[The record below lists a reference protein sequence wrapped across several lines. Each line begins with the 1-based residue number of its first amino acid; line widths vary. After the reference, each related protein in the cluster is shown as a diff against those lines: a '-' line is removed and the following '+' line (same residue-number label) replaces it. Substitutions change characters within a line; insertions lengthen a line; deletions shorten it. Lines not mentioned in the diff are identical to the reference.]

1 MCKVII
7 INNNNNNNY
16 YYNNDNNN
24 NNNIKN
30 DQASLLPNCGIVNIK
45 IRESE
50 LINVSISRMKENVR
64 EIKEKKIRKRNQH

>member
-7 INNNNNNNY
+7 INNNNNNYY

-24 NNNIKN
+24 NYIKN

-45 IRESE
+45 IKE
-50 LINVSISRMKENVR
+50 LINVSINRMKENVR